1 MAESIKIVIPM
12 AGWGTRMRPHTWSK
26 PKPLMP
32 IAGKTVLD
40 YVLDQF
46 DSIPA
51 AFEKEFVF
59 IVGHQGEQIEK
70 YMQDNHPDVKV
81 DFVLQE
87 EMRGQSH
94 AIYLAREHLTGPMLM
109 AFSDT
114 LIETDLTFLKDESC
128 DGMAWVKPVPDPRR
142 FGVAELGS
150 EGHVARLIEKPQDV
164 NNNLVLVGFY
174 YFRSGEALIEAIEKQ
189 MARGTSL
196 KGEYYIV
203 DAINVMLEDDVDFR
217 VKRIET
223 WLDTGIPAT
232 TLETNRYL
240 IENRA
245 DNSAAFADRPGVVII
260 SPVCIHESVQLESAV
275 IGPYVAIGKDTRITD
290 AVVRNSI
297 IGDETEISG
306 LVCEN
311 SLLGNKVYIEE
322 QVSHLNV
329 GDNSRL
335 VK

>member
-1 MAESIKIVIPM
+1 MAKSIKIVIPM

-94 AIYLAREHLTGPMLM
+94 AIYLAREHLKGPMLM

-114 LIETDLTFLKDESC
+114 LIETDLAFLADESC

-174 YFRSGEALIEAIEKQ
+174 YFRSGEALIAAIEKQ

-203 DAINVMLEDDVDFR
+203 DAINVMLEDKVDFR

-232 TLETNRYL
+232 TLETNRFL
-240 IENRA
+240 IENRG
-245 DNSAAFADRPGVVII
+245 DNSADFADRPGVVII
-260 SPVCIHESVQLESAV
+260 PPVCIHESVQLESAV
-275 IGPYVAIGKDTRITD
+275 VGPYVSIGKNSRITD

-297 IGDETEISG
+297 IGDEAEISG
-306 LVCEN
+306 VVCEN
-311 SLLGNKVYIEE
+311 SLLGNKAYVEE

>member
-1 MAESIKIVIPM
+1 MATTIKIVIPM

-40 YVLDQF
+40 YVIDQF
-46 DSIPA
+46 DTLPP

-59 IVGHQGEQIEK
+59 IVGQQGEQIEA
-70 YMQDNHPDVKV
+70 YMKHHHPDIKV
-81 DFVLQE
+81 DFVLQK
-87 EMRGQSH
+87 EMLGQSH
-94 AIYLAREHLTGPMLM
+94 ALQLASDHLKGPMLM

-114 LIETDLTFLKDESC
+114 LIETDLAFLENETC
-128 DGMAWVKPVPDPRR
+128 DGIAWVKPVPDPRR

-150 EGHVARLIEKPQDV
+150 EGHVVRLIEKPMDV

-174 YFRSGEALIEAIEKQ
+174 YFRSGEALVAAIKEQ
-189 MARGTSL
+189 MARGKSL
-196 KGEYYIV
+196 GGEYYIV
-203 DAINVMLEDDVDFR
+203 EAINIMLEDKIDFR

-240 IENRA
+240 LENRA
-245 DNSAAFADRPGVVII
+245 DNSAKAAYRLGVVII
-260 SPVCIHESVQLESAV
+260 PPVHIDESAQLESAV
-275 IGPYVAIGKDTRITD
+275 IGPYVAIGKDSRITD

-297 IGDETEISG
+297 IGEETEISG
-306 LVCEN
+306 VVCEN
-311 SLLGNKVYIEE
+311 SLLGNKVFVEG
-322 QVSHLNV
+322 QVSHLNL

>member
-1 MAESIKIVIPM
+1 MATTIKIVIPM

-40 YVLDQF
+40 YVIDQF
-46 DSIPA
+46 DTLPPF
-51 AFEKEFVF
+51 FEKEFVF
-59 IVGHQGEQIEK
+59 IVGQQGEQIEA
-70 YMQDNHPDVKV
+70 YMQEHYPEIKV
-81 DFVLQE
+81 DFVVQK

-94 AIYLAREHLTGPMLM
+94 ALYLAREHLTGPMLM

-114 LIETDLTFLKDESC
+114 LIETDLAFLENETC

-150 EGHVARLIEKPQDV
+150 EGHVVRLIEKPMDV

-174 YFRSGEALIEAIEKQ
+174 YFRSGEALVAAIEDQ
-189 MARGTSL
+189 MARGKSL
-196 KGEYYIV
+196 GGEFYIV
-203 DAINVMLEDDVDFR
+203 EAINIMLEDKIDFR

-240 IENRA
+240 LENRA
-245 DNSAAFADRPGVVII
+245 DNSANIVDRPGVVII
-260 SPVCIHESVQLESAV
+260 PPVHIDESAQIESAV
-275 IGPYVAIGKDTRITD
+275 IGPYVAIGKDSRITD

-297 IGDETEISG
+297 IGEETEISG
-306 LVCEN
+306 VVCEN
-311 SLLGNKVYIEE
+311 SLLGNKVFVEG
-322 QVSHLNV
+322 QVSHLNL

>member
-46 DSIPA
+46 DSLPA
-51 AFEKEFVF
+51 GFEKEFVF
-59 IVGHQGEQIEK
+59 IVGQHGEQIEQH
-70 YMQDNHPDVKV
+70 MQDNYPDVKV
-81 DFVLQE
+81 HFVVQK

-94 AIYLAREHLTGPMLM
+94 ALYLAREHLTGPMLM

-114 LIETDLTFLKDESC
+114 LIETDLTFLESETC

-150 EGHVARLIEKPQDV
+150 EGHIARLIEKPQDV

-174 YFRSGEALIEAIEKQ
+174 YFRSGEALVAAIEEQ

-203 DAINVMLEDDVDFR
+203 DAINVMLEDNVDFR

-240 IENRA
+240 LENRA
-245 DNSAAFADRPGVVII
+245 DNSDAFADRSGVVII
-260 SPVCIHESVQLESAV
+260 PPVCIHQSVQLESAV
-275 IGPYVAIGKDTRITD
+275 VGPYVSIGKDSRITD

-297 IGDETEISG
+297 VGDETEVSG

-311 SLLGNKVYIEE
+311 SLLGNKVYIEG
-322 QVSHLNV
+322 QINHLNM

>member
-40 YVLDQF
+40 YLLDQF
-46 DSIPA
+46 DSIPDT
-51 AFEKEFVF
+51 FDKEYVF

-81 DFVLQE
+81 DFVVQE
-87 EMRGQSH
+87 DMRGQSH
-94 AIYLAREHLTGPMLM
+94 AIYLAREHLKGPMLM

-114 LIETDLTFLKDESC
+114 LIETDLTFLKTETC

-174 YFRSGEALIEAIEKQ
+174 YFRSGEALISAIEKQ
-189 MARGTSL
+189 MNRGTSL

-203 DAINVMLEDDVDFR
+203 DAINVMLEDKVDFR

-260 SPVCIHESVQLESAV
+260 PPVCIHESVQFDSAV
-275 IGPYVAIGKDTRITD
+275 VGPYVAIGKDTRITD

-306 LVCEN
+306 VVCEN

-322 QVSHLNV
+322 QIRHFNV
-329 GDNSRL
+329 GDHSRI

>member
-1 MAESIKIVIPM
+1 MAEPFKIVIPM

-40 YVLDQF
+40 YLLDQF
-46 DSIPA
+46 ATLPTT
-51 AFEKEFVF
+51 FEKEYVF
-59 IVGHQGEQIEK
+59 IVGQQGEQIQE
-70 YMQDNHPDVKV
+70 YMQANYPKEKV
-81 DFVLQE
+81 HFVVQK

-94 AIYLAREHLTGPMLM
+94 ALSLAREYLKGPMLM

-114 LIETDLTFLKDESC
+114 LIETDLAFLQQETC
-128 DGMAWVKPVPDPRR
+128 DGIAWVKPVPDPRR
-142 FGVAELGS
+142 FGVAELGN
-150 EGHVARLIEKPQDV
+150 EGHVVRLIEKPLDV

-174 YFRSGEALIEAIEKQ
+174 YFRSGEALVAAIDEQ

-203 DAINVMLEDDVDFR
+203 DAVNVMLESKIDFR

-240 IENRA
+240 LEHRA
-245 DNSAAFADRPGVVII
+245 DNSTKAAYRPGVAII
-260 SPVCIHESVQLESAV
+260 PPVYIHESAQIESAV
-275 IGPYVAIGKDTRITD
+275 IGPYAAIGKDCRITD
-290 AVVRNSI
+290 TVIRNSI
-297 IGDETEISG
+297 VGEETEMSG
-306 LVCEN
+306 VVCEN
-311 SLLGNKVYIEE
+311 TLLGNKVYVEG
-322 QVSHLNV
+322 QVSHLNL
-329 GDNSRL
+329 GDNSRM